1 MKTEINVLKIAK
13 LAKLE
18 INKDKLADF
27 EHDMQEIVAF
37 AGILSEADF
46 EYIIP
51 DSKELDCFRDDIPE
65 NAYDGA
71 SLISA
76 SPQTEEDCICV
87 PKVIE

>member
-1 MKTEINVLKIAK
+1 MKTEIDVLKIAK

-18 INKDKLADF
+18 INKDKLKDF
-27 EHDMQEIVAF
+27 ERDMKEIVAF
-37 AGILSEADF
+37 AETLSEAGF

-51 DSKELDCFRDDIPE
+51 DGKELDCFRDDIPE
-65 NAYDGA
+65 SEYDGT

-76 SPQTEEDCICV
+76 SPKTEVGCICV